1 MTDRVK
7 RQRIREQAAAAAEPF
22 GVEVDVVFYSIDSYQ
37 KDSSE
42 FTIRLRKESKGLL
55 KGRKMDYSSYYDVAL
70 NDKGYQHR
78 RCLFC
83 A

>member
-1 MTDRVK
+1 MLYF
-7 RQRIREQAAAAAEPF
+7 IL
-22 GVEVDVVFYSIDSYQ
+22 FYSIDSYQ